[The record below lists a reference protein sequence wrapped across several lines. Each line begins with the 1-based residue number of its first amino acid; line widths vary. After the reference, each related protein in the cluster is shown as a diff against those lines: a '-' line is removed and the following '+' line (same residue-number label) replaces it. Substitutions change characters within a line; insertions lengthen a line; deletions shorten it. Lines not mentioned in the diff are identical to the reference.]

1 MRPLLL
7 EDGDKNEVELVEQ
20 DTVGLEKLFG
30 TRTLEDI
37 LDDEVA
43 DTWEKEVSG

>member
-1 MRPLLL
+1 ML
-7 EDGDKNEVELVEQ
+7 EDGDENKVKLVEQ

-37 LDDEVA
+37 LNDKVA
-43 DTWEKEVSG
+43 DT